1 MGHDHGPDRP
11 LRVVLV
17 EDEVVVSM
25 TLRVLLEA
33 LQCDVV
39 GSARDADTAV
49 DLAERLR
56 PDLVVMDIGLRER
69 SGVEATREI
78 MKLAPTKV
86 IVVTAYADHRVQE
99 ALDAG
104 AERVLLKPVLAEQL
118 AQAIAE
124 VTGREV
130 GRRSPGGSQGGET

>member
-1 MGHDHGPDRP
+1 MGHDQQPDKP

-25 TLRVLLEA
+25 TLRVLLQA
-33 LQCDVV
+33 LHCDVV

-49 DLAERLR
+49 DLAEELR
-56 PDLVVMDIGLRER
+56 PDLVIMDIGLGGK

-78 MKLAPTKV
+78 MRLAPTKV
-86 IVVTAYADHRVQE
+86 IVVTAYGDHRLQE

-104 AERVLLKPVLAEQL
+104 AQRVLMKPVLEEQL

-130 GRRSPGGSQGGET
+130 GRTSPGGSRGP

>member
-1 MGHDHGPDRP
+1 MGHGQQQDRP
-11 LRVVLV
+11 LRIVLV

-33 LQCDVV
+33 LRCDVV
-39 GSARDADTAV
+39 GSARDADRGV
-49 DLAERLR
+49 ELAEQLR
-56 PDLVVMDIGLRER
+56 PDLVVMDIGLRGR

-78 MKLAPTKV
+78 MRLAPTKV
-86 IVVTAYADHRVQE
+86 IVVTAYGDHRVQE

-104 AERVLLKPVLAEQL
+104 AQRVLLKPVLEEQL

-124 VTGREV
+124 VTGRQV
-130 GRRSPGGSQGGET
+130 VRGSQAGEQ

>member
-1 MGHDHGPDRP
+1 
-11 LRVVLV
+11 VVLV

-49 DLAERLR
+49 DLAEELR
-56 PDLVVMDIGLRER
+56 PDLVIMDIGLGGK

-78 MKLAPTKV
+78 MRLAPTKV
-86 IVVTAYADHRVQE
+86 IVVTAYGDHRLQE

-104 AERVLLKPVLAEQL
+104 AQRVLMKPVLEEQL

-130 GRRSPGGSQGGET
+130 SRTSPGGSRGP